1 MRKFLALGVFALGV
15 AVAGSAMAA
24 DGAEIFKSKCSA
36 CHGATG
42 QGTPMAPA
50 FNGND
55 FVKSSEAADIAA
67 VVKNGREGAAKHYK
81 NFAIGMP
88 AQKTM
93 ADADIEAVV
102 AHLKE
107 LAAK

>member
-1 MRKFLALGVFALGV
+1 MRKFLILGVFALGV
-15 AVAGSAMAA
+15 AVAGSAMAS

-50 FNGND
+50 FNGNE
-55 FVKSSEAADIAA
+55 FIKTSAAADIAA
-67 VVKNGREGAAKHYK
+67 VVKDGREGAAKKYK

-93 ADADIEAVV
+93 ADADIAAVV
-102 AHLKE
+102 EYLKT
-107 LAAK
+107 LAK

>member
-1 MRKFLALGVFALGV
+1 MRKLLVVGVFALGV
-15 AVAGSAMAA
+15 AVAGSAMAT

-50 FNGND
+50 FNGNE
-55 FVKSSEAADIAA
+55 FIKSSAAGDIAT
-67 VVKNGREGAAKHYK
+67 VVKTGREGAAKKYK

-93 ADADIEAVV
+93 SDADIAAVV
-102 AHLKE
+102 EDGKSLSK
-107 LAAK
+107 